1 MRPSIDKK
9 LIIDNNTE
17 NLMSKEQRTYFSEK
31 LQEAENYNAEHPET
45 MTSEEFYKK
54 INDKYSI

>member
-17 NLMSKEQRTYFSEK
+17 SFMSKEQRTYFSEK
-31 LQEAENYNAEHPET
+31 LQEAERYNAEHPET